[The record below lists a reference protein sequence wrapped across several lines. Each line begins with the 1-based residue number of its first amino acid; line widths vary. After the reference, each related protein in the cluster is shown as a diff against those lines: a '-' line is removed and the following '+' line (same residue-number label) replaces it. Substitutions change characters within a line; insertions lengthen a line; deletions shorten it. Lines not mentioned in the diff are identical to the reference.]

1 MVSQGRYIEE
11 KEIIKLSV
19 RFLNFTQKLSIIKKN
34 NSMMINKI
42 LRKLRTNYENTLH
55 GQFSSQPTHKFFWK
69 IIFSF
74 LTTHIN
80 LIHKNTHC
88 KQN

>member
-1 MVSQGRYIEE
+1 MM
-11 KEIIKLSV
+11 
-19 RFLNFTQKLSIIKKN
+19 IKK
-34 NSMMINKI
+34 I
-42 LRKLRTNYENTLH
+42 LPKLRTNHENTLH

-80 LIHKNTHC
+80 LIHKKILTANRIINENRDLITNIFLNFEVF
-88 KQN
+88 K